1 MNIIISPI
9 GNESRKKNGN
19 NKFVR
24 SCMYAQIKE
33 RQISAHTQS
42 VSHIFLYYSNIFL
55 KKINKNTYSINSILG
70 LGWTRV

>member
-42 VSHIFLYYSNIFL
+42 VSHIFLYYSNIF
-55 KKINKNTYSINSILG
+55 KKK
-70 LGWTRV
+70 